1 MRNPLAYIKTLV
13 LFSAIAFAGHVLAAP
28 ETWFSGT
35 ANGEA
40 LDAVLATW
48 DTNVVGEVTV
58 AADVLSIDLPTNTV
72 VKLTPSSYDSKSDM
86 KTYVVVDD
94 AVFTPTAYDDIDNTV
109 VDGAQTALT
118 VAYDNTP
125 ATNYYAYIGGTW
137 KKLAGATPG
146 EEAVD
151 VTIELDYSKS
161 AETNASFKVGSTTLY
176 DASETDVTSFPIS
189 GTQRCLSRIELAGYG
204 KIHSVTTSVEAAV
217 NVTIEPT
224 SVTYGADFTNV
235 TIVATVSGD
244 GYDQAEYTLNWNGSP
259 VQATV
264 TPGEGTITITA
275 PIAAPLSGTE
285 RASATYTI
293 SVVNGEGSSG
303 EQTTTVAD
311 NRNWITENSTHQE
324 STGTWET
331 DIAYDGS
338 PAIATVADNTYTA
351 SSCST
356 GDLVTITF
364 ENLCYT
370 EFSDL
375 SVATPAGTQG
385 AFALAETN
393 INAQA
398 STNFCVLVM
407 ENENYT
413 WMAADCTV
421 PAAANVNYTIV
432 MTFDYVSKK
441 YSVKVSDGTNEGN
454 LTVGGQSQFDLCV
467 TKAAVTDFVFKGSG
481 TMSGIK
487 GVDSTC
493 FMAKDGLGNWYTTI
507 AAALAS
513 GGNGPFII
521 LRDTGVEAPS
531 GWEYVKEGD
540 ITKLIKKLA
549 KGLFFMAY

>member
-1 MRNPLAYIKTLV
+1 MRNPLAHIKTIV

-118 VAYDNTP
+118 VAYDDTP

-151 VTIELDYSKS
+151 VTIELDYSKP

-217 NVTIEPT
+217 NVTIAPT

-235 TIVATVSGD
+235 TIVATLSGE
-244 GYDQAEYTLNWNGSP
+244 GYDQATYTLDWNGTP

-264 TPGEGTITITA
+264 TRNGTTLTITA
-275 PIAAPLSGTE
+275 PIDAPSSGTS
-285 RASATYTI
+285 RASATYDI
-293 SVVNGEGSSG
+293 KVNGGTSG
-303 EQTTTVAD
+303 TQNTTVAD
-311 NRNWITENSTHQE
+311 NRNWVTENSTAYE

-454 LTVGGQSQFDLCV
+454 LTVGGQSQFGLCV

-521 LRDTGVEAPS
+521 LRDTGVEAPN
-531 GWEYVKEGD
+531 GWQFVTEDGVM
-540 ITKLIKKLA
+540 KLIKKVA

>member
-1 MRNPLAYIKTLV
+1 MRNPLAHIKTIV

-94 AVFTPTAYDDIDNTV
+94 AVFTPTYTNDIDNTV

-118 VAYDNTP
+118 VAYDDTP
-125 ATNYYAYIGGTW
+125 TTNYYAYIGGTW

-151 VTIELDYSKS
+151 VTIELDYSKP

-244 GYDQAEYTLNWNGSP
+244 GYDQAEYTLNWNGNT
-259 VQATV
+259 VQANV
-264 TPGEGTITITA
+264 TRDGTTLTIIA
-275 PIAAPLSGTE
+275 PIAAPSTGTE

-293 SVVNGEGSSG
+293 SVVNGEGTSG
-303 EQTTTVAD
+303 TQNTTVAD
-311 NRNWITENSTHQE
+311 NRNWITEDSTHQE

-364 ENLCYT
+364 ENLVYT

-375 SVATPAGTQG
+375 SVETPLGTQG

-454 LTVGGQSQFDLCV
+454 LTVGGQSQFGLCV

-507 AAALAS
+507 AAALATD
-513 GGNGPFII
+513 GKEFII

-531 GWEYVKEGD
+531 GWEYVKDGD
-540 ITKLIKKLA
+540 ITKLIKKVA

>member
-1 MRNPLAYIKTLV
+1 MRNPLAHIKTIV

-48 DTNVVGEVTV
+48 DTNVVGEVIV

-118 VAYDNTP
+118 VAYDDTP

-151 VTIELDYSKS
+151 VTIELDYSKP

-176 DASETDVTSFPIS
+176 DATYTDVTSFPIS

-217 NVTIEPT
+217 NVTIAPT

-235 TIVATVSGD
+235 TIVATLSGE
-244 GYDQAEYTLNWNGSP
+244 GYDQATYTLDWNGTP

-264 TPGEGTITITA
+264 TRNGTTLTITA
-275 PIAAPLSGTE
+275 PIDAPSSGTS
-285 RASATYTI
+285 RASATYDI
-293 SVVNGEGSSG
+293 KVNGGTSG
-303 EQTTTVAD
+303 TQNTTVAD
-311 NRNWITENSTHQE
+311 NRNWVTENSTAYE

-454 LTVGGQSQFDLCV
+454 LTVGGQSQFGLCV

-521 LRDTGVEAPS
+521 LRDTGVEAPN
-531 GWEYVKEGD
+531 GWQFVTEDGVM
-540 ITKLIKKLA
+540 KLIKKVA

>member
-1 MRNPLAYIKTLV
+1 MRNTLAHIKTLI
-13 LFSAIAFAGHVLAAP
+13 LFSAIAFAGHVLATP
-28 ETWFSGT
+28 EFWFSGI

-40 LDAVLATW
+40 LAADYATW
-48 DTNVVGEVTV
+48 DTSITNLVGGDISVSGS
-58 AADVLSIDLPTNTV
+58 VLEIDLPTNAV
-72 VKLTPSSYDSKSDM
+72 VKLTPSGYADKDNK
-86 KTYVVVDD
+86 KTRVVVDD
-94 AVFTPTAYDDIDNTV
+94 AVFTPTAYVDIDNTV
-109 VDGAQTALT
+109 VEGAQTALT

-137 KKLAGATPG
+137 KKLGGPTPG
-146 EEAVD
+146 DAAVD
-151 VTIELDYSKS
+151 VTIELDYSKP
-161 AETNASFKVGSTTLY
+161 AETNVSFKVGN
-176 DASETDVTSFPIS
+176 DALWDFNDNTKTSFPIS
-189 GTQRCLSRIELAGYG
+189 GTQRCLGRIELAGYG
-204 KIHSVTTSVEAAV
+204 KIHSITTTVEAAV
-217 NVTIEPT
+217 NVAITPT

-235 TIVATVSGD
+235 TIVATVSGE
-244 GYDQAEYTLNWNGSP
+244 GYDQATYSLDWNGSP
-259 VQATV
+259 VLANV

-275 PIAAPLSGTE
+275 PIAAPLIGNE

-303 EQTTTVAD
+303 PQTTLVAD
-311 NRNWITENSTHQE
+311 SREWVTENSTHQE
-324 STGTWET
+324 STGNWDT
-331 DIAYDGS
+331 DIAYEGT
-338 PAIATVADNTYTA
+338 PATATVADNTYTA

-364 ENLCYT
+364 ENLRYA
-370 EFSDL
+370 ELSDL
-375 SVATPAGTQG
+375 SVETPSGTQG

-413 WMAADCTV
+413 WKAATCSTPATTDVDYTV
-421 PAAANVNYTIV
+421 V
-432 MTFDYVSKK
+432 MTFDYVSNK
-441 YSVKVSDGTNEGN
+441 YSVKVNGYDLS
-454 LTVGGQSQFDLCV
+454 VGGQSQFDLCV

-493 FMAKDGLGNWYTTI
+493 FMAKDGFGHWYTTI
-507 AAALAS
+507 AAALATD
-513 GGNGPFII
+513 GKEFII